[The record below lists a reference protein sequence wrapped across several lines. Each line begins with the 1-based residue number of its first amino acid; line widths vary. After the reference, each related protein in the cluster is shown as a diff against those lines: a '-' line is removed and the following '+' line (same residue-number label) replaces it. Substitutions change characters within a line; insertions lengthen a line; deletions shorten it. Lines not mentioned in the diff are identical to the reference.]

1 MIHLI
6 PNKYPIMFTFNARER
21 LYFISVSSCVSI
33 AYNNFTISN
42 SNRIKLYLTQVNIL
56 KSDKVNLDQL
66 LNLDGIKLFQILI
79 IEYYFVLNMTE
90 ENVYDSVVMT
100 YFFFTL

>member
-1 MIHLI
+1 
-6 PNKYPIMFTFNARER
+6 MFTFNARER
-21 LYFISVSSCVSI
+21 LYFISFSSCVSI

-100 YFFFTL
+100 YFFFAL